1 MTPVFTPGLTQ
12 AHYGVGKRRPYQ
24 FRQTE
29 RVMAQDAARSTTAV
43 VASGGPSTPLVPFAT
58 HSSELLHYAPSFCK
72 WTTCSL
78 PAKHDLVLKGCQRD
92 GPPVALG
99 KRTLDDQGL
108 QWQCKC
114 SGRGGCALYEA
125 LQQLSLRKAYVVYC
139 ELNLLLPCRWLLS
152 NAFVASMSGIT
163 LGSRSADRP
172 PLSPHSVSSAVAW
185 TPASTIG
192 FGRSTA
198 SSQGGSVPLQ
208 HPSGHALHTRPDQAL
223 PVLGRVVRQHER

>member
-12 AHYGVGKRRPYQ
+12 GHYGVGKRRDYQ
-24 FRQTE
+24 FRQAE
-29 RVMAQDAARSTTAV
+29 RVMAQDATRSTTAF
-43 VASGGPSTPLVPFAT
+43 VASGGPSAPLVPFVT
-58 HSSELLHYAPSFCK
+58 HPSELLHYAPSFCK
-72 WTTCSL
+72 WTTCRL
-78 PAKHDLVLKGCQRD
+78 PAKHDLEFKVCQPD
-92 GPPVALG
+92 CPPSALR

-108 QWQCKC
+108 QWQCKR

-125 LQQLSLRKAYVVYC
+125 LEQMSLRKAYVVYC
-139 ELNLLLPCRWLLS
+139 ELKLLLPCRWLLS

-172 PLSPHSVSSAVAW
+172 PLSSRSVSSAVAW

-192 FGRSTA
+192 FGRLTA

-208 HPSGHALHTRPDQAL
+208 HRSGHALRTRPDQAL